1 MFVFHLAVHHTF
13 SLLCTDQAQTM
24 LAVCISDE
32 LGRILESIV
41 ALSTPIVLA
50 GDVNVRLD

>member
-1 MFVFHLAVHHTF
+1 MFVFHLAVHHTLYRPGSDHVSSVYF
-13 SLLCTDQAQTM
+13 
-24 LAVCISDE
+24 DE
-32 LGRILESIV
+32 LGRIFESIV